1 MKKFLLITTCLLLS
15 CNIFSQEFSS
25 LTVEGKAIIKE
36 IPENVLFSIT
46 LSSKDPDYSVC
57 SDNLTKN
64 SNSFQ
69 KELTTQGLDSKI
81 IKISGFNI
89 EEEIDYQ
96 DNTRKKIGYIGTVNL
111 SIESPFSYN
120 VLSTVMET
128 IKKNP
133 YQFSYTVNFVLS
145 ESQKQDIINYAIEKS
160 IADAKLKAEIIAK
173 ASNLELVRINSIKY
187 SKDYFSYETDN
198 DVISLVNQRIRFNRP
213 LFMQMPPTDE
223 MTINQEE
230 LAVEKIVTVE
240 WITRSK

>member
-1 MKKFLLITTCLLLS
+1 MKKIVLATTCLLFS
-15 CNIFSQEFSS
+15 CNIFSQEYST

-36 IPENVLFSIT
+36 VPENVLFSVT
-46 LSSKDPDYSVC
+46 LSSNDPDYSVC
-57 SDNLTKN
+57 SDNLTRN

-69 KELTTQGLDSKI
+69 KALTDQGLDAKL

-96 DNTRKKIGYIGTVNL
+96 NNTRKKIGYKGTVDL
-111 SIESPFSYN
+111 SIESPFSYK
-120 VLSTVMET
+120 VLSAVMET

-160 IADAKLKAEIIAK
+160 VADAKLKADLIAK

-187 SKDYFSYETDN
+187 SKDYFNYETDN
-198 DVISLVNQRIRFNRP
+198 DVISLVNQRIRYNVP
-213 LFMQMPPTDE
+213 LAIMMPQSDE
-223 MTINQEE
+223 MSINQEE
-230 LAVEKIVTVE
+230 LAVEKIVTIE

>member
-1 MKKFLLITTCLLLS
+1 MKKIILLTTCFLLTY
-15 CNIFSQEFSS
+15 NIFSQEFSS

-69 KELTTQGLDSKI
+69 KELTSQGLDSKI
-81 IKISGFNI
+81 IKVSGFNI

-96 DNTRKKIGYIGTVNL
+96 NNTRKKIGYLGTVNL
-111 SIESPFSYN
+111 SIESPFSYK

-128 IKKNP
+128 IKKKP

-145 ESQKQDIINYAIEKS
+145 ESQKQDIINYAVEKS

-187 SKDYFSYETDN
+187 SKDYFNYETDN
-198 DVISLVNQRIRFNRP
+198 DVISLVNQRIRFNIP
-213 LFMQMPPTDE
+213 MAMQMPPTDE

-240 WITRSK
+240 WITKSK

>member
-1 MKKFLLITTCLLLS
+1 MKKIVLATTCLLFS
-15 CNIFSQEFSS
+15 CNIFSQEYST

-36 IPENVLFSIT
+36 VPENVLFSVT
-46 LSSKDPDYSVC
+46 LSSNDPDYSVC
-57 SDNLTKN
+57 SDNLTRN

-69 KELTTQGLDSKI
+69 KALTDQGLDAKL

-96 DNTRKKIGYIGTVNL
+96 NNTRKKIGYKGTVYL
-111 SIESPFSYN
+111 SIESPFSYK
-120 VLSTVMET
+120 VLSAVMET

-160 IADAKLKAEIIAK
+160 VADAKLKADLIAK

-187 SKDYFSYETDN
+187 SKDYFNYETDN
-198 DVISLVNQRIRFNRP
+198 DVISLVNQRIRYNVP
-213 LFMQMPPTDE
+213 LAIMMPQSDE
-223 MTINQEE
+223 MSINQEE
-230 LAVEKIVTVE
+230 LAVEKIVTIE

>member
-1 MKKFLLITTCLLLS
+1 MKKIILITACLLLT
-15 CNIFSQEFSS
+15 CNIFSQEFST

-36 IPENVLFSIT
+36 IPENILFSIT

-64 SNSFQ
+64 SSSFQ
-69 KELTTQGLDSKI
+69 KELTTQGLDSKL
-81 IKISGFNI
+81 IKISGFTI
-89 EEEIDYQ
+89 EEEIEYQ
-96 DNTRKKIGYIGTVNL
+96 NNTRKKIGYEGTVNL
-111 SIESPFSYN
+111 SIESPFSYK

-160 IADAKLKAEIIAK
+160 IADAILKAEIIAK
-173 ASNLELVRINSIKY
+173 ASNLELVRISSIKY

-198 DVISLVNQRIRFNRP
+198 DVISLVNQRIRFNVP
-213 LFMQMPPTDE
+213 MAMIMPPTDE